1 MDNTLISA
9 VISAAVAIFIACV
22 TVYWTKRSNRELENN
37 KVLKQKKEELYLAL
51 YDLDEALSMYS
62 RLFRRQSLT
71 RLDIDDVDLKWSSSL
86 GRVNMIINIYFP
98 SLRQDFES
106 SKSGCDIFFNDS
118 IQILRIILS
127 SKNADRLDYDMHSTE
142 AYTKHAEAREM
153 LSEFERNIINLK
165 I

>member
-1 MDNTLISA
+1 MAATLLEL
-9 VISAAVAIFIACV
+9 VIPASVSIVVACG
-22 TVYWTKRSNRELENN
+22 TVVWTTRSNRKLEHN
-37 KVLKQKKEELYLAL
+37 KVLKQKKEELHLAL

-71 RLDIDDVDLKWSSSL
+71 RLDIDDVDLKWASSL

-98 SLRQDFES
+98 SLRQGFEDS
-106 SKSGCDIFFNDS
+106 ISGCTIFFNNS

-127 SKNADRLDYDMHSTE
+127 SKDAEKLDYDMHSTE
-142 AYTKHAEAREM
+142 AYALHAEAREM
-153 LSEFERNIINLK
+153 LAHFGKNILNLK